1 MTAFFRTA
9 FQTTFFLT
17 AALIYLAFSATP
29 APAMG
34 RSEDPRDAQQPLGT
48 AADPAIRDSDQNLH
62 QLLFKPASSSSGAGL
77 VPAEDRPSA
86 AATSGSDGSR
96 RE

>member
-1 MTAFFRTA
+1 MTLFSRIVLRIALSLAAVPAFLLLST
-9 FQTTFFLT
+9 
-17 AALIYLAFSATP
+17 SA

-34 RSEDPRDAQQPLGT
+34 RSEDPRDAQRPLGT
-48 AADPAIRDSDQNLH
+48 EADPDIRDSDRHLQ
-62 QLLFKPASSSSGAGL
+62 QLLFKPASSSSGSSL

-86 AATSGSDGSR
+86 ASGQDGSR

>member
-1 MTAFFRTA
+1 MTAFFRTL
-9 FQTTFFLT
+9 FQTAFFLG
-17 AALIYLAFSATP
+17 AALTLLVLSPSP

-48 AADPAIRDSDQNLH
+48 AADPDIRDSDQNLQ
-62 QLLFKPASSSSGAGL
+62 QLLFKPASSSSGSGL

-86 AATSGSDGSR
+86 AAASGPDGSR